1 MTQNIKNLFW
11 IQIKNK
17 DKRAFGVFYDTYY
30 PKLYSRTNRF
40 IDDFEDCKD
49 VVQETFID
57 FWKKVDQINPE
68 KIFMEAYIW
77 KILRNKIADYYKRKK
92 DNKFYVDDYL
102 EYIATETSS
111 QEFEFDGDTSDR
123 IEKAV
128 NTLTGKAKEALIMS
142 RRMGMTYKEIAIEM
156 KISQKTVEYHIS
168 NAFHAL
174 RKELKDLF

>member
-1 MTQNIKNLFW
+1 MTQNIKNHFW

-17 DKRAFGVFYDTYY
+17 DKRAFGVFYETYY
-30 PKLYSRTNRF
+30 PKLFSRINRF
-40 IDDFEDCKD
+40 IGDYEDCRD

-57 FWKKVDQINPE
+57 FWKKVDQVTPE
-68 KIFMEAYIW
+68 KKFMEAYIW
-77 KILRNKIADYYKRKK
+77 QILRYKIADYYKRKK
-92 DNKFYVDDYL
+92 DNKSYVIDYL
-102 EYIATETSS
+102 ENISSETTS
-111 QEFEFDGDTSDR
+111 QEFEFDGDISDR

-128 NTLTGKAKEALIMS
+128 NTVTGKAKEALIMS